1 MYILREIE
9 KEVVESSK
17 EYPVV
22 TITGPR
28 QSGKTTLVKHLF
40 PKLPYYSLEAPDIRE
55 MVKSDPRQF
64 LSTNVDGAIL
74 DEIQRAPE
82 LLSYLQEMVD
92 NATNNPLF
100 ILAGS
105 NQIELIN
112 GITQTLAGRTALIK
126 LLPFSVKEVMSF
138 TQTNTTDSLL
148 IKGFY
153 PGIHT
158 KKRNAHR
165 AHSNYYQTYIER
177 DLRQT
182 LAIQN
187 LSQFQ
192 HFVKLCASR
201 VAQLLNTSAIA
212 NEVGVSVPTIK
223 SWLSILESSF
233 IIYLLKPWHSNLGKR
248 LIKSPKIYFY
258 DVGMATY
265 LLGIENEQ
273 QMSRDPLR
281 GNLFENLVVIE
292 LLKKLINKG
301 KSPDI
306 YFYRD
311 SNGNEVDVLALDK
324 ELNAYEIKSSQTYH
338 SSFLKGLL
346 HIKEQKI
353 KISNFKLL
361 YNGDFSTKQRG
372 IDIINYVNYLTK

>member
-1 MYILREIE
+1 MYIKREIE
-9 KEVVESSK
+9 KEVLESAK
-17 EYPVV
+17 EYPVI

-40 PKLPYYSLEAPDIRE
+40 PNLTYFSLEAPDIRE
-55 MVKSDPRQF
+55 SVKSDPRQF
-64 LSTNVDGAIL
+64 LSTIKEGGVL
-74 DEIQRAPE
+74 DEIQRVPE
-82 LLSYLQEMVD
+82 LLSYIQEIVD
-92 NATNNPLF
+92 NATNRPLF
-100 ILAGS
+100 ILTGS

-126 LLPFSVKEVMSF
+126 LLPFSLKELTKF
-138 TQTNTTDSLL
+138 RPENTTDSLL

-153 PGIHT
+153 PGIYT
-158 KKRNAHR
+158 QNRNAHR
-165 AHSNYYQTYIER
+165 AHSNYYATYIER
-177 DLRQT
+177 DLRQI

-192 HFVKLCASR
+192 HFIRLCAGR
-201 VAQLLNTSAIA
+201 VAQLLNASTIA

-258 DVGMATY
+258 DVGMATF
-265 LLGIENEQ
+265 LLGIETEQ

-281 GNLFENLVVIE
+281 GNLFENLVVME
-292 LLKKLINKG
+292 LLKKQINKG
-301 KSPDI
+301 KTPQI

-311 SNGNEVDVLALDK
+311 SNGNEVDVLVQDK
-324 ELNAYEIKSSQTYH
+324 QLIAYEIKSSQTYH

-346 HIKEQKI
+346 HLQGLNLTID
-353 KISNFKLL
+353 SYKLL
-361 YNGDFSTKQRG
+361 YNGDFASQQKG
-372 IDIINYVNYLTK
+372 VDILNYANYLSQ